1 MKTCPKCGKTYDD
14 GYSFCSACGSMLAM
28 SISSGLTGSMGST
41 TYSGGASKAPN
52 ASSKENTTSARDYS
66 SRLMG
71 SMGGKSS
78 CGSATGGIKEAE
90 VKVSSSSSTGRKADN
105 TTNHKGWMK
114 YVAVAAA
121 VLALVIIVV
130 SVSNNGGSSNGQG
143 LSANQT
149 YTQNKN
155 GHYYTVEEARTR
167 ISSEGYHLGDDI
179 SNVSDDGYFT
189 YRVGLQNEDFK
200 FLNISGYVDFTA
212 QYSEESQAWYTS
224 IEPNINYNWK
234 ISGDWYADTEGY
246 DVYLNVISFDNTT
259 LTLHATIEAQY
270 DSTEGGKGSYGAKD
284 VMVTMRFTN
293 DDFRIEDKLY
303 DAFIYCEV
311 TAGYPVFTL
320 RIDKDSMTMW
330 QLHDSYHA
338 ELVSIE

>member
-1 MKTCPKCGKTYDD
+1 MKTCPKCGKKYDD
-14 GYSFCSACGSMLAM
+14 SYSFCSACGLALVEPAA
-28 SISSGLTGSMGST
+28 SGLMGSMGNT
-41 TYSGGASKAPN
+41 KYSGGTSKVPN
-52 ASSKENTTSARDYS
+52 ASSKETTTSAGGYS

-78 CGSATGGIKEAE
+78 YGSGTGGIKEAE
-90 VKVSSSSSTGRKADN
+90 VKKSGSSSTGRKADN
-105 TTNHKGWMK
+105 KTNHKGWMK
-114 YVAVAAA
+114 YVAIAAA
-121 VLALVIIVV
+121 VLALVIIVL
-130 SVSNNGGSSNGQG
+130 SVSNNGRSSNSQ
-143 LSANQT
+143 SFSSNQT

-155 GHYYTVEEARTR
+155 GHYYTIEQARTR

-179 SNVSDDGYFT
+179 SNVSNDGYFT

-212 QYSEESQAWYTS
+212 QYSEESQTWYTS

-234 ISGDWYADTEGY
+234 VSGNWYADTEDY
-246 DVYLNVISFDNTT
+246 DVYLNIISFDNST
-259 LTLHATIEAQY
+259 LILHATIEAQY

-284 VMVTMRFTN
+284 VTVTMRFTN
-293 DDFRIEDKLY
+293 DDFRIEDKIY

-330 QLHDSYHA
+330 QLYDSYHA
-338 ELVSIE
+338 ELVSN